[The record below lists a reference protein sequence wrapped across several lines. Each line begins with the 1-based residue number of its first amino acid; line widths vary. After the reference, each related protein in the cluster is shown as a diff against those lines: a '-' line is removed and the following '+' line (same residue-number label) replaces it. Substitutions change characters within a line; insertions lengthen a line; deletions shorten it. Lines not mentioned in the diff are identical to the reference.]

1 MDHRHHHV
9 NNLRFLA
16 KSAEKI
22 ESELV
27 ICNDSPT
34 SKKDINEDFADT
46 VKGRKYSQKRV
57 RRFSKEQ
64 TQVCPQE
71 IEGEKNESYLSLE
84 SKRKKKF
91 PEYVYFFLIDFV
103 EEYNA
108 DLKCTKVTLILFQGT
123 SVQRREGWI
132 VRIVQHV
139 VSIQVP
145 LIKRIR

>member
-34 SKKDINEDFADT
+34 SKKDINEDFAE
-46 VKGRKYSQKRV
+46 GRKYSQKRE

-64 TQVCPQE
+64 TQVCP
-71 IEGEKNESYLSLE
+71 
-84 SKRKKKF
+84 
-91 PEYVYFFLIDFV
+91 
-103 EEYNA
+103 
-108 DLKCTKVTLILFQGT
+108 
-123 SVQRREGWI
+123 
-132 VRIVQHV
+132 
-139 VSIQVP
+139 
-145 LIKRIR
+145 